1 MDLKNELTKLVSDLV
16 VSIEEKIK
24 EEIECRISQFTSKQD
39 QEEKWISKKE
49 AKLLLGYNSDTSL
62 QRLRD
67 FDQIVYTYV
76 SPRKILYSRSSILEY
91 LKLKKGIS
99 FE

>member
-39 QEEKWISKKE
+39 QEENWISKKE